1 MTKHAEDLAKLGWQ
15 YFECPACGSEG
26 ARAFPKPEQEP
37 VAWTLLLVGEHHGI
51 IGKAGDA
58 FASAPEHYRRVDV
71 YTTPPQRKPL
81 TELEAET
88 LFDNCGGK
96 WNGDHWV
103 IKDADLHDFARAIE
117 AKLNIKGE

>member
-81 TELEAET
+81 TDEEMQRMAKRIEELEAMLEQQT
-88 LFDNCGGK
+88 ARI
-96 WNGDHWV
+96 V
-103 IKDADLHDFARAIE
+103 DLQTHIANLE
-117 AKLNIKGE
+117 GE